1 MDINK
6 TNQAKINHNKSIN
19 DINLIDYAIKKI
31 YSMID

>member
-19 DINLIDYAIKKI
+19 DINLIDYVIKKNI
-31 YSMID
+31 V